1 MLSDKW
7 SRRFAIVM
15 IAGSQFKVTTEDV
28 IVVRN
33 SFYPTIGDR
42 IRLEK
47 VMLVGDSDFSLVG
60 KPLVRSVDTHTR
72 FCVVF
77 RRKYILLSIIVNS
90 KELVRVEATVIEKT
104 LTNPTIIF
112 RYQPR
117 KDNRTMNCKLHSTRL
132 FEIRSFNNCVALCIP
147 IYLVFKGTLTLLRIN
162 SIEFT
167 KPLDLQDQQIAE

>member
-1 MLSDKW
+1 MLLASFKCDTCLRCLCVEDEVTKHVNDRMLSDKW

-90 KELVRVEATVIEKT
+90 
-104 LTNPTIIF
+104 
-112 RYQPR
+112 
-117 KDNRTMNCKLHSTRL
+117 
-132 FEIRSFNNCVALCIP
+132 
-147 IYLVFKGTLTLLRIN
+147 
-162 SIEFT
+162 
-167 KPLDLQDQQIAE
+167 